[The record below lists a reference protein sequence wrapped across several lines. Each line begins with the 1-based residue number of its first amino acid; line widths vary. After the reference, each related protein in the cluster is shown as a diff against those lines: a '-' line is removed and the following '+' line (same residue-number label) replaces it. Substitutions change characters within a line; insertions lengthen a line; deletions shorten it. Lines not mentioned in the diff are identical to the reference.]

1 MTSTREAPVCKMLA
15 KKEALGAFV
24 PSIFIRSREGSCFY
38 FISEEETSQR
48 ASHEEFL
55 FSEYRRRA
63 FIRSEREGEHFQ
75 GSFHSAKCFHMS
87 TLAVR
92 GNVVSNYIPII
103 LRVIVRYGMCKEN
116 GDFFVS
122 DLHLIVWINLY
133 FYFRPSKLHSCP
145 SYAVK
150 GTSY

>member
-1 MTSTREAPVCKMLA
+1 MASTREAPVCKMLA

-103 LRVIVRYGMCKEN
+103 LRVMVTYIWNVQRKRRSICVGVTFD
-116 GDFFVS
+116 GLDRFVFLLS
-122 DLHLIVWINLY
+122 A
-133 FYFRPSKLHSCP
+133 K
-145 SYAVK
+145 
-150 GTSY
+150 

>member
-1 MTSTREAPVCKMLA
+1 MAVSKVASTREAPVCKMLA

-103 LRVIVRYGMCKEN
+103 LRVMVTYIWNVQRKRRSICVGVTFD
-116 GDFFVS
+116 GLDRFVFLLS
-122 DLHLIVWINLY
+122 A
-133 FYFRPSKLHSCP
+133 K
-145 SYAVK
+145 
-150 GTSY
+150 